1 MCLNLT
7 HPPKRLYDL
16 TENFNTAPGVFFI
29 HCVEETLAQPLV
41 GALPFAIYFFT
52 HFLKR
57 EEVSE
62 ENPCSD
68 SLTFTWSPSGESLQQ
83 LCKGK

>member
-7 HPPKRLYDL
+7 CLPKRLYDL
-16 TENFNTAPGVFFI
+16 TENFSIIPGVFFI
-29 HCVEETLAQPLV
+29 HCVEETLTQSFM
-41 GALPFAIYFFT
+41 GILPFPVYFFT

-62 ENPCSD
+62 ANPCLD
-68 SLTFTWSPSGESLQQ
+68 SLTLTWRIPTTAMQR
-83 LCKGK
+83 